1 MTRTHR
7 ALTVLALSLAL
18 AGGTAAVALAEPV
31 TPSAVED
38 QNDRL
43 LRNLEAA
50 QAERTQTAVERA
62 RAIERNSG
70 ATAAQPVARADDQND
85 RLLQGLQAGQA
96 ERTQAALEQAR
107 AIERDLGPAPVVTI
121 AAPPVPATN
130 GDDVELLPVL
140 LLGLIGGLAG
150 GAAVAVL
157 AASRRHAQRAVA
169 A

>member
-1 MTRTHR
+1 MSRTHR

-18 AGGTAAVALAEPV
+18 ATGTTAVAVAAQP

-50 QAERTQTAVERA
+50 QAERTRTAV
-62 RAIERNSG
+62 
-70 ATAAQPVARADDQND
+70 
-85 RLLQGLQAGQA
+85 
-96 ERTQAALEQAR
+96 EQAR
-107 AIERDLGPAPVVTI
+107 AIERNLGPIPVVTI
-121 AAPPVPATN
+121 AAQPVPAAA
-130 GDDVELLPVL
+130 GRHVDLLATL

-150 GAAVAVL
+150 GAAIAAL
-157 AASRRHAQRAVA
+157 AAANRRPAQRAVA